1 MRKQSK
7 SLFRRAATVAGGFRS
22 GRRVAGAGCGAR
34 TTHGSADSALL
45 FGGELENVIHQEFR
59 LILVVAAER
68 SGRRTGE
75 NPVAVFALE
84 ETGWHGGARTDSL
97 RVDDPAFYPVRLQAA
112 TGLEEIGGGGE
123 AIVRG
128 VAGGVAFQAGRGRAA
143 EEAARHF
150 GFLGR
155 QDGNLFWNVGERLAS
170 EGLEKAHQLAE
181 LVFGK
186 RECW

>member
-34 TTHGSADSALL
+34 TTHGSADSVLL
-45 FGGELENVIHQEFR
+45 FRRELENVIHQKFR

-84 ETGWHGGARTDSL
+84 EAGRHGGARADGL
-97 RVDDPAFYPVRLQAA
+97 RVDDPAFHPVRLQAA
-112 TGLEEIGGGGE
+112 AGLEEIGSSGE
-123 AIVRG
+123 AVVSPRS
-128 VAGGVAFQAGRGRAA
+128 
-143 EEAARHF
+143 EER
-150 GFLGR
+150 R
-155 QDGNLFWNVGERLAS
+155 VG
-170 EGLEKAHQLAE
+170 K
-181 LVFGK
+181 
-186 RECW
+186 ECRYR